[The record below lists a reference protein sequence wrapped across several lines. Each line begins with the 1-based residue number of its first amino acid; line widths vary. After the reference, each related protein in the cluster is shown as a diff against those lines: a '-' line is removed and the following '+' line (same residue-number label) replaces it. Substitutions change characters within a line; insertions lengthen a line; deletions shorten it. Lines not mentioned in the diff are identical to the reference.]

1 MRWRRNK
8 HPRRG
13 NMSGNPVLL
22 QLSSHRDDGFRLS
35 DAFEG
40 VQIIGS
46 TGSGKTSGS
55 GAALARAY
63 LAAGFGGLVLTN
75 KVTDKAD
82 WLTYLA
88 QTGRADDLLVFS
100 PDSPWRMNFL
110 EYERSRPGRGA
121 GMTENLVNLFTVL
134 LEASERGN
142 AQSTEKFFDRAVK
155 RLLRNTFDLMMMA
168 GEPLSI
174 RAINEVVASAPTH
187 PDLLKDSG
195 WQGTSY
201 CLSLLERARDSGAA
215 DYPVVESYW
224 LHQYPGEDPRTQ
236 SNVVQTF
243 LVMSD
248 MFNRG
253 VLHELFGTDLNVTPD
268 ITQEGK
274 ILLVDLPIKE
284 FSQVGRFAAVLIKY
298 LWQQAT
304 ERRDITTSPRPQFL
318 WCDEAQELLVSTDS
332 SFQATARS
340 SRTATVYLTQSVSAY
355 YAQLGASGEGK
366 ATADAF
372 MANLGTKIMHCNG
385 DAETNDWA
393 ERLIAKDWEYRA
405 NASVS
410 SPQTAHDGKADKT
423 KKTDPTVSSG
433 VNPSLESNVLAS
445 HFTKL
450 RRGGPAHDY
459 LVDALVFQAGRV
471 WSATERNFLP
481 ATFCQR

>member
-1 MRWRRNK
+1 MRLWRRQSS
-8 HPRRG
+8 RLAD
-13 NMSGNPVLL
+13 SSTNPVLL
-22 QLSSHRDDGFRLS
+22 KLSSHEADGFRLG

-40 VQIIGS
+40 VQIFGS

-63 LAAGFGGLVLTN
+63 LSAGFGGLVLTN
-75 KVTDKAD
+75 KVSDKAD
-82 WLTYLA
+82 WMRYLA
-88 QTGRADDLLVFS
+88 QTGREDDLLVFA
-100 PDSPWRMNFL
+100 PDAPLRMNFL
-110 EYERSRPGRGA
+110 EYERSRRGRGA
-121 GMTENLVNLFTVL
+121 GLTENLVNLFTVL
-134 LEASERGN
+134 LQASERGN

-168 GEPLSI
+168 DEPLSI
-174 RAINEVVASAPTH
+174 RGISEVVASAPNH
-187 PDLLKDSG
+187 PGLIEDPS
-195 WQGTSY
+195 WQNSSL
-201 CLSLLERARDSGAA
+201 CLSLLERASKACAA

-224 LHQYPGEDPRTQ
+224 LSQYPNEDPRTQ

-243 LVMSD
+243 LVMAD

-253 VLHELFGTDLNVTPD
+253 VLHELFGTELNITPE

-284 FSQVGRFAAVLIKY
+284 FSQVGRFAAVLLKY

-304 ERRDITTSPRPQFL
+304 ERRDVGASPRPQFL

-332 SFQATARS
+332 QFQATARS
-340 SRTATVYLTQSVSAY
+340 SRTATVYLTQSISAY

-366 ATADAF
+366 STTDAF
-372 MANLGTKIMHCNG
+372 LANLGTKILHCNG

-410 SPQTAHDGKADKT
+410 SPQKSQDDKPT
-423 KKTDPTVSSG
+423 SKSSDPTVNSG
-433 VNPSLESNVLAS
+433 VNPSLESSVLAS
-445 HFTKL
+445 QFTKL
-450 RRGGPAHDY
+450 RRGGPACAY
-459 LVDALVFQAGRV
+459 LVDALVFQAGRL
-471 WSATERNFLP
+471 WSATGRNHLP
-481 ATFCQR
+481 VTFRQH